1 VGGAGILSIL
11 LLSTRERRA
20 EIGLRV
26 AVGARRRDI
35 VAQFLFEALALAG
48 AGGLL
53 GILLGYG
60 LAGAVSALTRWDARV
75 SATVLLIAVTSTATL
90 GLACG
95 VLPAWRA
102 ATLNPVDAL
111 RDA

>member
-1 VGGAGILSIL
+1 ILSIL
-11 LLSTRERRA
+11 LLSARERRA

-35 VAQFLFEALALAG
+35 VTQFLLESLTLAL

-53 GILLGYG
+53 GILLGG
-60 LAGAVSALTRWDARV
+60 AGSVVLSIATRWDAHV
-75 SATVLLIAVTSTATL
+75 SATTLLIASTSTLAL

-95 VLPAWRA
+95 VIPAWRA
-102 ATLNPVDAL
+102 ASLDPAVAL
-111 RDA
+111 TE